1 MERKKTRRLYV
12 GGVSVGGG
20 APVRVQSMTNTFTAD
35 IDATVEQIRRL
46 ERAGCEIVR
55 VSVPDEESA
64 RAIKEIKRRIS
75 VPLIADI
82 HFNWRLAIESVEYGA
97 DGLRLNPGNIGSTE
111 RVKEVVRC
119 ASERG
124 VPIRIGVNS
133 GSLERELLEKYGHP
147 TPEAMVESALRHV
160 RILEDAGFRDIKI
173 SLKASDLWTTIKAY
187 RLISTKVDYP
197 LHVGITEAGTLFSGT
212 VKSATGIGI
221 LLAEGIGDT
230 IRVSLTADPVEEV
243 RVGWE
248 ILKALGLRKRGVN
261 VIACPTCGRI
271 KIDCIELAERIERE
285 LSHISTPLN
294 VAVMGCVVNG
304 PGEAAHAD
312 VAIAGGNG
320 VAMLYVGGRP
330 VEKLRE
336 DEVVER
342 VVKEVERL
350 SASKEEATFRAG

>member
-1 MERKKTRRLYV
+1 MERRTTRRLYI

-20 APVRVQSMTNTFTAD
+20 APVRVQSMTNIPTAD
-35 IDATVEQIRRL
+35 IEATVEQIRRL

-55 VSVPDEESA
+55 LSVPDEESA
-64 RAIKEIKRRIS
+64 RAIGEIKRRIGI
-75 VPLIADI
+75 PLIADI
-82 HFNWRLAIESVEYGA
+82 HFNWRLAMESIECGA
-97 DGLRLNPGNIGSTE
+97 DGLRLNPGNIGSAD
-111 RVKEVVRC
+111 RVREVVSC
-119 ASERG
+119 ALERR

-133 GSLERELLEKYGHP
+133 GSLEKDLLEKYGHP

-160 RILEDAGFRDIKI
+160 RILEDEGFQDIKV
-173 SLKASDLWTTIKAY
+173 SLKASDLWTTIGAY
-187 RLISTKVDYP
+187 RLMATKVDYP
-197 LHVGITEAGTLFSGT
+197 LHVGITEAGTIFSGT

-221 LLAEGIGDT
+221 LLAAGIGDT
-230 IRVSLTADPVEEV
+230 IRVSLTADPAEEV

-271 KIDCIELAERIERE
+271 KIDCIELAQRIERA

-304 PGEAAHAD
+304 PGEALHAH

-320 VAMLYVGGRP
+320 VAMLYVEGRP
-330 VEKLRE
+330 VEKLGE

-350 SASKEEATFRAG
+350 CARKERTTEGLQ

>member
-1 MERKKTRRLYV
+1 MERRKTRRLYI

-20 APVRVQSMTNTFTAD
+20 APVRVQSMTNTPTAD
-35 IDATVEQIRRL
+35 VNATVEQIRRL
-46 ERAGCEIVR
+46 ETAGCEIVR

-64 RAIKEIKRRIS
+64 RAIREIKRRINI
-75 VPLIADI
+75 PLVADI
-82 HFNWRLAIESVEYGA
+82 HFNWRLAIDSVEGGA
-97 DGLRLNPGNIGSTE
+97 DGLRLNPGNIGSKE

-119 ASERG
+119 ALQRG

-133 GSLERELLEKYGHP
+133 GSLEREVLEKYGHP
-147 TPEAMVESALRHV
+147 SPEALVESAMRHV
-160 RILEDAGFRDIKI
+160 RILEDEGFSDIKI
-173 SLKASDLWTTIKAY
+173 SLKASDIWTTIRAY
-187 RLISTKVDYP
+187 RLISTMVDYP
-197 LHVGITEAGTLFSGT
+197 LHVGITEAGTVFSGT
-212 VKSATGIGI
+212 VKSAVGIGI

-243 RVGWE
+243 RVGWQ
-248 ILKALGLRKRGVN
+248 ILKALDVRKRGVN

-271 KIDCIELAERIERE
+271 KIDCIGLAEKIERR

-304 PGEAAHAD
+304 PGEALHAD

-320 VAMLYVGGRP
+320 VAMLYVEGRP

-350 SASKEEATFRAG
+350 STIRQTQPC